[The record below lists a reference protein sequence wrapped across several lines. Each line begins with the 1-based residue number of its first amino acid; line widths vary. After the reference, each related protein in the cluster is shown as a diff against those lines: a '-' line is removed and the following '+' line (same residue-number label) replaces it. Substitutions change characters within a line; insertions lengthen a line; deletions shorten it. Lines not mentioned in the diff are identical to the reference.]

1 MNHAQIITT
10 ARKLRSEQ
18 SQDRNERVLQIIFA
32 ATCEVSGL
40 AKGSI
45 IGQSRYNGGR
55 WGCEKPVTPFIADY
69 RHIAMYLTDKYTN
82 WKDGEIAPKFNR
94 ERTANIWVR
103 NKIDDMYRVF
113 LKRGYRH
120 ELLDKMEQ
128 VERLVQ
134 KKLSLE
140 KL

>member
-1 MNHAQIITT
+1 MNHAEISLT
-10 ARKLRSEQ
+10 ATRLK
-18 SQDRNERVLQIIFA
+18 SQKSQNRNERILDIIFD

-45 IGQSRYNGGR
+45 IGKSRYNGGR

-69 RHIAMYLTDKYTN
+69 RHIAMYLTDKYTQ

-103 NKIDDMYRVF
+103 NKIDDMYRVY
-113 LKRGYRH
+113 LKRGYKH
-120 ELLDKMEQ
+120 ELLDKLEK
-128 VERLVQ
+128 VEKLVQ
-134 KKLSLE
+134 KTLSLE